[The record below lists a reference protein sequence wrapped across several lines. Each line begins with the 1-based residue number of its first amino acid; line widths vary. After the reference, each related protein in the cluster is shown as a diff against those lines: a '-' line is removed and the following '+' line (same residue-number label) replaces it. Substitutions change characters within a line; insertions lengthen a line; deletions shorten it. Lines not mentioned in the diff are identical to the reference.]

1 MTTTTAAEGK
11 TSEAP
16 YAEGRILRGTA
27 DHVAKL
33 NEAWRVIRDRHARG
47 LPLHNVSGLERGLHL
62 PENIPPWM
70 LDDEW
75 SGALYV
81 EPLRRLG
88 LEHLG
93 GEDGVHDVTVTNRLT
108 AAIYVAMQVTVRPG
122 STVIGVSASHSHP
135 CVRRAVRDAGAQLV
149 EAVGLAQF
157 RAVLDRNSDVSVV
170 ALTRLAVTYEALDE
184 PDIREIVRL
193 AHARGALVILDDA
206 GGARVGPALLGQPRS
221 LQLDVDLAATG
232 LDKYGVIGPR
242 VGLLGG
248 RVDLLAAA
256 RARSFEL
263 GSECRPVLYPAVVES
278 LRRYSD
284 QRVRDLVASTKQAG
298 EVLRSRLGDIVEN
311 TPFIFTLT
319 GEAIRSE
326 LNRRSGGAST
336 PLAPIEATAT
346 LAAVLLTDHGLLTV
360 HFAGLPPGTSALLI
374 KFISARTMESVG
386 GAEHFADMVDEAL
399 TRAALIS
406 TDLSAVRAL
415 LLGEATRD
423 APAAAPT
430 ARTAEPIG
438 S

>member
-1 MTTTTAAEGK
+1 VTTTTAAEGK

-374 KFISARTMESVG
+374 KFISAETLESVG
-386 GAEHFADMVDEAL
+386 GAERFAHMIDQSL
-399 TRAALIS
+399 TRAAQIS
-406 TDLSAVRAL
+406 TDLAAVRAL
-415 LLGEATRD
+415 LLGDMA
-423 APAAAPT
+423 AAAPDDV
-430 ARTAEPIG
+430 ALAVR
-438 S
+438 

>member
-1 MTTTTAAEGK
+1 
-11 TSEAP
+11 
-16 YAEGRILRGTA
+16 
-27 DHVAKL
+27 
-33 NEAWRVIRDRHARG
+33 
-47 LPLHNVSGLERGLHL
+47 LHNVSGLERGLHL

-93 GEDGVHDVTVTNRLT
+93 GEDGIHDVTVTNRLT

-157 RAVLDRNSDVSVV
+157 RAVLDRKSDVSVV

-298 EVLRSRLGDIVEN
+298 EVLRSRLGEEN
-311 TPFIFTLT
+311 TPFIFTLP

-336 PLAPIEATAT
+336 PLAPIADPRRTDQHRPGGRARPAPRRHGGRGAGRRGAGRSLGFR
-346 LAAVLLTDHGLLTV
+346 LARRV
-360 HFAGLPPGTSALLI
+360 PTSS
-374 KFISARTMESVG
+374 KPVPEDQPDDDRPE
-386 GAEHFADMVDEAL
+386 
-399 TRAALIS
+399 R
-406 TDLSAVRAL
+406 
-415 LLGEATRD
+415 
-423 APAAAPT
+423 
-430 ARTAEPIG
+430 
-438 S
+438 